1 LRGDFAVC
9 KRDAPLPDIIFF
21 DPFSFKTDRELWTL
35 AMFRALAELC
45 ANKEVELFT
54 YSYYST
60 SVRAAMLAA
69 GFFVAK
75 GMGTGPKAETTIALS
90 PRAAA
95 SPHRRELLGREWLGK
110 WRRSDAQTPFGA
122 PPGEACWHEAVS
134 GHPQFR

>member
-1 LRGDFAVC
+1 
-9 KRDAPLPDIIFF
+9 
-21 DPFSFKTDRELWTL
+21 
-35 AMFRALAELC
+35 MFRALAELC

-54 YSYYST
+54 YSYST

-75 GMGTGPKAETTIALS
+75 GVGTGPKAETTIALS

-95 SPHRRELLGREWLGK
+95 AAHRHDLLGREWLGK

-122 PPGEACWHEAVS
+122 PPGEDHWREAVS
-134 GHPQFR
+134 AHPQFQ